1 MEQVCRALNQRCRAL
16 FRRRRKTGDVTHTG
30 DVIRYQQRGNAA
42 ATKAHKKKRPQSV
55 F

>member
-1 MEQVCRALNQRCRAL
+1 
-16 FRRRRKTGDVTHTG
+16 
-30 DVIRYQQRGNAA
+30 VIRYQQRRNAA